1 MVEPTNHSLS
11 WCVYILY
18 SSDNKFYTG
27 ITNNMT
33 ARWQKHCNKT
43 GAKFFRGRRPIALCY
58 QEPDHSRSS
67 ASKREYTLKQLSRQ
81 EKQQLIIQ
89 HYGPHSPQA

>member
-1 MVEPTNHSLS
+1 VTENNEPLLS

-18 SSDNKFYTG
+18 SNDQKFYIG
-27 ITNNMT
+27 ITNNMS
-33 ARWQKHCNKT
+33 ARWHKHCNKT

-58 QEPDHSRSS
+58 QEPNHSRSS
-67 ASKREYTLKQLSRQ
+67 ASKREYALKQLSRQ

-89 HYGPHSPQA
+89 HYGPHCPPY